1 MSEIFNCNG
10 YVKVENLIDERTI
23 QTISQYLEN
32 KIKRGEWVQKSEE
45 ELKEGDFS
53 KLYYYADPLLEVI
66 LKEYLPLVEEQTGL
80 ELQPT
85 YSYARVY
92 QEGEKL
98 KAHTDRPSCQISA
111 TVNVAHIGGNWPIW
125 MQYENNDP
133 AKFLLT
139 PGDAVIYKGCEVM
152 HWRRKL
158 PEGQLYVQFMLHYV
172 DKNGPHAGYKFDKRE
187 VLGLDTSARRS

>member
-1 MSEIFNCNG
+1 MNETFDKTG
-10 YVKVENLIDERTI
+10 YIKVEKFIDEKTT
-23 QTISQYLEN
+23 QTVSLYLEN
-32 KIKRGEWVQKSEE
+32 KIKRGEWVPKSEE
-45 ELKEGDFS
+45 ELEEGNCS
-53 KLYYYADPLLEVI
+53 KLHYYADPLLEVI

-92 QEGEKL
+92 QEGEEL
-98 KAHTDRPSCQISA
+98 NAHIDRPSCQISV
-111 TVNVAHIGGNWPIW
+111 TVNVAYIGENWPIW
-125 MQYENNDP
+125 MQHENNDP

-152 HWRRKL
+152 HWRREL

-172 DKNGPHAGYKFDKRE
+172 DKNGPYAGYKFDERE
-187 VLGLDTSARRS
+187 SLGLMSSRE